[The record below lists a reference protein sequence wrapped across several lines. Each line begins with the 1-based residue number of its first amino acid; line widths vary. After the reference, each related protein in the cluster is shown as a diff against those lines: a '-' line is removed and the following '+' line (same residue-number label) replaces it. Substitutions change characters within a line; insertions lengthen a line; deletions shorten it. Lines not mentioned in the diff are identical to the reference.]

1 MIEVIVTADY
11 INVQGHAD
19 YAESG
24 KDIVCAAVSTL
35 TYTLINSINALTG
48 DVIEVGDNPGNMF
61 VKLKSLS
68 DKGRLLIDSF
78 FIGVCEIANEYP
90 QCVRIA

>member
-35 TYTLINSINALTG
+35 TYTLISSINALTD
-48 DVIEVGDNPGNMF
+48 DVIEVGDDPGNIF